1 MARSE
6 CVRGLKLLEAEDAP
20 AARGEMRGGR
30 AAHAAEPD
38 HDRVEGGHA
47 V

>member
-6 CVRGLKLLEAEDAP
+6 CVRGLKLLEPEHAP
-20 AARGEMRGGR
+20 AARGQVRGGR
-30 AAHAAEPD
+30 AAHAAKPD